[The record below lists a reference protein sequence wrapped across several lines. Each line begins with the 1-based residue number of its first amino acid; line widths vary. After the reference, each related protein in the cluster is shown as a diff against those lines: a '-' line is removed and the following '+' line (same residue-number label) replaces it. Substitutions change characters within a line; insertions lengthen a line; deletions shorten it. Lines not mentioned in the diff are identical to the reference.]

1 MDAYW
6 AKDVQ
11 ELFRLERRS
20 SFQKFAEL
28 LMTQSGGLFEAS
40 RFAAPCEVSRTT
52 IGNYLKVL
60 EATFVAHVIRPFST
74 HRPTEIVS
82 APKVYGFDT
91 GFVAYY
97 RGWQDLRQEDLGMLW
112 EHFVLNEIM
121 ARQQTREIS
130 YWRDKRG
137 HEVDFVL
144 TGRRNKPVAVECKWS
159 ASDFDATN
167 LQAFRRQYSDGEN
180 VVLAQDVDHHFSRH
194 YGDIIV
200 RFENLQTFVSTLGF
214 GRS

>member
-20 SFQKFAEL
+20 SFQKFTEL

-40 RFAAPCEVSRTT
+40 RFAARCEVSRTT

-97 RGWQDLRQEDLGMLW
+97 RGWQDLHRK
-112 EHFVLNEIM
+112 
-121 ARQQTREIS
+121 T
-130 YWRDKRG
+130 
-137 HEVDFVL
+137 
-144 TGRRNKPVAVECKWS
+144 S
-159 ASDFDATN
+159 ACCGN
-167 LQAFRRQYSDGEN
+167 
-180 VVLAQDVDHHFSRH
+180 
-194 YGDIIV
+194 
-200 RFENLQTFVSTLGF
+200 TLC
-214 GRS
+214 